1 MDVREKNSPVSAR
14 KKISPMI
21 PCSKEA
27 DIAEIKTE
35 LKDLKHA
42 VKGNGKP
49 GMYDDVLEIKTELPI
64 IKDSIEKM
72 GRGVKNSFTELD
84 GKVQQ
89 LLDKKIADDAE
100 KSMKLT
106 ANQKFWTIIVGIA
119 SMAGVIIMLADMFI
133 KNKAG

>member
-1 MDVREKNSPVSAR
+1 
-14 KKISPMI
+14 MI

-72 GRGVKNSFTELD
+72 GKGFRDSFTELD
-84 GKVQQ
+84 GKVQR
-89 LLDKKIADDAE
+89 LLDKKVADDTE
-100 KSMKLT
+100 KGLKMT

-119 SMAGVIIMLADMFI
+119 SMAGVVLMIADMYM

>member
-1 MDVREKNSPVSAR
+1 
-14 KKISPMI
+14 MI

-42 VKGNGKP
+42 VRGNGKP

-64 IKDSIEKM
+64 IKDSIVKM
-72 GRGVKNSFTELD
+72 GKGFEDSFSA
-84 GKVQQ
+84 
-89 LLDKKIADDAE
+89 LDKKVQLLLDNKLVGDTE
-100 KSMKLT
+100 KSLKLN
-106 ANQKFWTIIVGIA
+106 ARQKMAAIITGIISA
-119 SMAGVIIMLADMFI
+119 AGVIVMIAEMYM